1 MTIVYTV
8 MAKNVLFIQRTTEE
22 LIWNYY
28 RRFKRSRMKKTCI
41 KGQGV
46 KTFKQIE
53 DVYIFFF
60 LPKYHIFSFSTAL
73 QKLQKIVTCFPKR
86 KIK

>member
-28 RRFKRSRMKKTCI
+28 RRFKRSRMKKQTCI

-46 KTFKQIE
+46 KTFKQSE
-53 DVYIFFF
+53 DVYIFF
-60 LPKYHIFSFSTAL
+60 
-73 QKLQKIVTCFPKR
+73 CFA
-86 KIK
+86 